1 MSLKKNLMEDLK
13 TSMKNKDTLRKNT
26 IIMIRASIKQKDVDE
41 RRELDDKDIMD
52 IIAKQLK
59 EKRNAIKEFDRGGRQ
74 DLVEQT
80 EKEMEILLKYLP
92 EQLTEEEVEEIVK
105 VVIEEVDAKSMKDM
119 GIIMKNVMPKI
130 KGRADGSIVSKVAD
144 RKSVV

>member
-1 MSLKKNLMEDLK
+1 MSLKNSLMEDLK

-26 IIMIRASIKQKDVDE
+26 ITMVRAGIKQKEVDE
-41 RRELDDKDIMD
+41 RRELDDEDIMD

-105 VVIEEVDAKSMKDM
+105 AVIEEVDAKSMKDM

-130 KGRADGSIVSKVAD
+130 KGRADGSVVNKVA
-144 RKSVV
+144 KKYLK

>member
-1 MSLKKNLMEDLK
+1 MSLKKSLMEDLK

-26 IIMIRASIKQKDVDE
+26 ITMVRAGIKQKEVDE

-105 VVIEEVDAKSMKDM
+105 AVIEEVDAKFMKDM
-119 GIIMKNVMPKI
+119 GIIMKNVMPKV
-130 KGRADGSIVSKVAD
+130 KGRADGSVVNKVA
-144 RKSVV
+144 KKYLK

>member
-1 MSLKKNLMEDLK
+1 MSLKKSLMEDLK

-26 IIMIRASIKQKDVDE
+26 ITMVRAGIKQKEVDE
-41 RRELDDKDIMD
+41 RRELDDEDIMD

-80 EKEMEILLKYLP
+80 EKEMEVLLKYLP

-105 VVIEEVDAKSMKDM
+105 AVIEEVDAKSMKDM

-130 KGRADGSIVSKVAD
+130 KGRADGSVVNKVA
-144 RKSVV
+144 KKYLK

>member
-1 MSLKKNLMEDLK
+1 MSLKKILMEDLK

-26 IIMIRASIKQKDVDE
+26 ITMVRADIKQKEVDE

-74 DLVEQT
+74 DLVDQT

-105 VVIEEVDAKSMKDM
+105 AVIEEVDAKSMKDM
-119 GIIMKNVMPKI
+119 GIVMKNVMPKI
-130 KGRADGSIVSKVAD
+130 KGRADGSVVNKVA
-144 RKSVV
+144 KKYLK

>member
-1 MSLKKNLMEDLK
+1 MSLKKSLMEDLK

-26 IIMIRASIKQKDVDE
+26 ITMVRAGIKQKEVDE
-41 RRELDDKDIMD
+41 RRELDDEDIME

-59 EKRNAIKEFDRGGRQ
+59 EKRNAIKEFDRGGRK

-105 VVIEEVDAKSMKDM
+105 AVIEEVDAKSMKDM

-130 KGRADGSIVSKVAD
+130 KGRADGSVVNKVA
-144 RKSVV
+144 KKYLK

>member
-1 MSLKKNLMEDLK
+1 MSLKKSLMEDLK

-26 IIMIRASIKQKDVDE
+26 ITMVRAGIKQKEVDE
-41 RRELDDKDIMD
+41 RRELDDEDIMD

-105 VVIEEVDAKSMKDM
+105 AVIEEVDAKSMKDM

-130 KGRADGSIVSKVAD
+130 KGRADGSVVNKVA
-144 RKSVV
+144 KKYLK

>member
-1 MSLKKNLMEDLK
+1 MEDLK

-26 IIMIRASIKQKDVDE
+26 ITMVRAGIKQKEVDE
-41 RRELDDKDIMD
+41 RRELDDEDIMD

-80 EKEMEILLKYLP
+80 EKEMEVLLKYLP

-105 VVIEEVDAKSMKDM
+105 AVIEEVDAKSMKDM

-130 KGRADGSIVSKVAD
+130 KGRADGSVVNKVA
-144 RKSVV
+144 KKYLK

>member
-1 MSLKKNLMEDLK
+1 MSLKKSLMEDLK

-26 IIMIRASIKQKDVDE
+26 ITMVRAGIKQKEVDE

-105 VVIEEVDAKSMKDM
+105 AVIEEVDAKSMKDM
-119 GIIMKNVMPKI
+119 GIIMKNVMPKV
-130 KGRADGSIVSKVAD
+130 KGRADGSVVNKVA
-144 RKSVV
+144 KKYLK